1 MAVKRI
7 EEGAGV
13 AGEAVA
19 PGEMARGP
27 ANARQLPNI
36 QNIVAMERQR
46 LSERVIVEES
56 SLY

>member
-7 EEGAGV
+7 EEGAGE
-13 AGEAVA
+13 AGDAGA
-19 PGEMARGP
+19 PEEMVRGP

-36 QNIVAMERQR
+36 QNIVMERQR